1 MLDVEKCLLKLKN
14 FCVKSSLDCWVLGT
28 HFLFQV
34 RCRSVEVY
42 FLGDPAVCSKL
53 NVPVLVEWPSF
64 IVQRVAENGAAVVPS
79 DTVVQLYIVV
89 LLGTLW
95 FHFCVAC
102 GPVFILL
109 CPVVP
114 CVTLGLV
121 VFAQW
126 CRVLHWG
133 LYWTLRCYGGIL
145 INCYID
151 QSVCSFAKRALIC

>member
-1 MLDVEKCLLKLKN
+1 VLEQPLWQLKLT
-14 FCVKSSLDCWVLGT
+14 VVSMHW
-28 HFLFQV
+28 
-34 RCRSVEVY
+34 RR
-42 FLGDPAVCSKL
+42 
-53 NVPVLVEWPSF
+53 WPSF
-64 IVQRVAENGAAVVPS
+64 IVQRVAENGAAVVLG
-79 DTVVQLYIVV
+79 DTVVQLYIVE

-133 LYWTLRCYGGIL
+133 L
-145 INCYID
+145 
-151 QSVCSFAKRALIC
+151 